1 MRDVCFFTGSFLW
14 VAHAGGCAN
23 PCPLLFVAFVLCSV
37 VYVCELCAV
46 LVVLC
51 SVCFA
56 RCLVRCVLCAVCR
69 LLYPCAFLCS
79 MLCAVCFARSMLC
92 APCCVVCTLCL
103 CVVRRVLRL
112 PMQRLTGTRAG
123 WPQRSVQS
131 PTSPCSW
138 TFCIALPLSALGS
151 RALLCSPWSC
161 GNMSANNRSQKTGLV
176 SKPTQPAAC

>member
-69 LLYPCAFLCS
+69 LLYPCAFLC
-79 MLCAVCFARSMLC
+79 SMLC